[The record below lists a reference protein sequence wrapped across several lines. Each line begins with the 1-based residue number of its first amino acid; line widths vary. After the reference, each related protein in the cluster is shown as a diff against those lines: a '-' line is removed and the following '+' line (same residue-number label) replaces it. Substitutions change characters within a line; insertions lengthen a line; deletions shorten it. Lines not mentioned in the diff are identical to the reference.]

1 MTEEFTQRSNVSS
14 NRLAGAKSVPGSE
27 RNRSL
32 VERMGS
38 PDGEV
43 LLPPHDGRFSPLDVE
58 GSRDVPVFQYLVSD
72 RYLLADGSA
81 FWVDATGHASDRTA
95 FTVPVGTD
103 VAVDGSTASLAAIPA
118 FDARQAAGAGGR

>member
-14 NRLAGAKSVPGSE
+14 NRLAGAKPAPGSE

-32 VERMGS
+32 IERMTS

-58 GSRDVPVFQYLVSD
+58 GSRGVPVFQYLISD

-81 FWVDATGHASDRTA
+81 FCVDATGHASDRTA
-95 FTVPVGTD
+95 FTVPVGPD
-103 VAVDGSTASLAAIPA
+103 VTVDGSTEPLGAIPA
-118 FDARQAAGAGGR
+118 FDAWQAAGAGGR